1 MYLEMSSEV
10 KSSQVT
16 AAEEAS
22 HSSHCVN
29 GSEGD
34 VITDETYE
42 ARDDGVFIQW
52 SLSFVSKLCIFSWR
66 TTNLRIGNSLIC
78 PGTCFPNLSYWSS
91 RYRFCDIF
99 CNFEIADSTATILSG
114 SRLFLGGGFLSGETF
129 FSRLACHSPLWR
141 ISNFLLKIGAIAW
154 LDLFHDVIN

>member
-1 MYLEMSSEV
+1 MSSEV

-42 ARDDGVFIQW
+42 ARDDGVFIQ
-52 SLSFVSKLCIFSWR
+52 
-66 TTNLRIGNSLIC
+66 
-78 PGTCFPNLSYWSS
+78 
-91 RYRFCDIF
+91 
-99 CNFEIADSTATILSG
+99 
-114 SRLFLGGGFLSGETF
+114 
-129 FSRLACHSPLWR
+129 
-141 ISNFLLKIGAIAW
+141 
-154 LDLFHDVIN
+154 